1 MILILAITK
10 TFDKVYASNLVC
22 KVIISL
28 FILKKTLE
36 NRMFLR
42 FFFFLAE
49 NQFLPSLGYSICR
62 A

>member
-22 KVIISL
+22 KSL
-28 FILKKTLE
+28 VKLSFPYLFCKKSRE

-42 FFFFLAE
+42 FFF
-49 NQFLPSLGYSICR
+49 
-62 A
+62 